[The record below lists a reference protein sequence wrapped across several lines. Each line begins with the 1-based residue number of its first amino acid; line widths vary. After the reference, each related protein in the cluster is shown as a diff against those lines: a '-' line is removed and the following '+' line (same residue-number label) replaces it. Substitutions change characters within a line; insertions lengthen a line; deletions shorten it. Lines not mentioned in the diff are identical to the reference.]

1 MKLLLS
7 MVATSCLVA
16 LNTSCPAQTPQT
28 GTTPAQPATQ
38 AEPAAQAQTAPAT
51 TPAVSTAQVVI
62 CREVAERSPV
72 DAAESFGADA
82 GTLMCFSNVVGAEE
96 PVQVY
101 HRWYVGDQM
110 VAEIPINVKAAS
122 WRCWSR
128 KTIAP
133 SWTGPCHVDV
143 VTESGDTIGS
153 ATFTL
158 TSAAAPATEAAPQ
171 G

>member
-7 MVATSCLVA
+7 MVATSFLVA
-16 LNTSCPAQTPQT
+16 LNASCPAQTSQT
-28 GTTPAQPATQ
+28 ATTPADQATP
-38 AEPAAQAQTAPAT
+38 AEPAAQAQAAPAT

-62 CREVAERSPV
+62 CRDVAERAPV
-72 DAAESFGADA
+72 EAGEAFAADA
-82 GTLMCFSNVVGAEE
+82 GTLMCFTNVVGAEE

-133 SWTGPCHVDV
+133 SWTGPCHVDI

-153 ATFTL
+153 ASFTL
-158 TSAAAPATEAAPQ
+158 TSAAAA
-171 G
+171 